1 MSKDELAKII
11 VAYGDARATG
21 NALLSQWAGEKVVES
36 LAEVFKPQP
45 SKPTLED
52 LQ

>member
-1 MSKDELAKII
+1 MSKDELVKII

-21 NALLSQWAGEKVVES
+21 NVLLSQWAGEKVVES
-36 LAEVFKPQP
+36 LEEVFKPQP
-45 SKPTLED
+45 EKPTLED